1 LNKRVRL
8 ADLSLI
14 AVSILWGAG
23 FIAVQYAIK
32 SGLPVSLIIA
42 LRFMIGAIT
51 IFAFKTKKIFT
62 MKKKEVITGVVAGAM
77 LFLSFF
83 TQTMGQSFSNVS
95 NTAFITAIY
104 VVLVPFII
112 WIVKGKPPK
121 LKMFFLVFT
130 TLIGVFVLTF
140 KPNSSLLSLSLG
152 DILLILC
159 AVGFASHIAYLG
171 IAARDLDPIKITFM
185 QLLTSA
191 FLGTIVF
198 FSMDF
203 VSIIN
208 LPNIDWGRGIISVLY
223 LGIFS
228 SALCY
233 FLQTWAQ
240 TITTPSKAAIMMSA
254 ESLFGA
260 LFSILIGL
268 EVFRINIPIGGV
280 IILASVVLSEIE
292 LKRKE
297 RVLSEARLEPSEE

>member
-1 LNKRVRL
+1 
-8 ADLSLI
+8 
-14 AVSILWGAG
+14 
-23 FIAVQYAIK
+23 
-32 SGLPVSLIIA
+32 
-42 LRFMIGAIT
+42 
-51 IFAFKTKKIFT
+51 
-62 MKKKEVITGVVAGAM
+62 
-77 LFLSFF
+77 
-83 TQTMGQSFSNVS
+83 
-95 NTAFITAIY
+95 
-104 VVLVPFII
+104 VLVPFII